1 MTYNVENQGTVA
13 SDAFYVDLYLS
24 TNKTISPAAERL
36 LKNVSFSTGLA
47 PGQSVQTTTK
57 VLVPINGLSGKY
69 YYGAM
74 VGSSKMAS
82 SKQVSL
88 VRYSLSGGGDTV
100 TDHKTGLI
108 WQRGDD
114 GQYRNWDAAGQYCA
128 DLSLGGKRDW
138 RLPSMDELLTIVDY
152 SRFLPAINPVF
163 DCNDDYYWSSTLSAE
178 YPQEGR
184 WPVRFT
190 DGYAQVASMAIT
202 AYVRCVRGGP

>member
-1 MTYNVENQGTVA
+1 
-13 SDAFYVDLYLS
+13 
-24 TNKTISPAAERL
+24 
-36 LKNVSFSTGLA
+36 
-47 PGQSVQTTTK
+47 
-57 VLVPINGLSGKY
+57 
-69 YYGAM
+69 
-74 VGSSKMAS
+74 MAS

-108 WQRGDD
+108 WQRTDD
-114 GQYRNWDAAGQYCA
+114 GQFRNWDAAGQYCA

-163 DCNDDYYWSSTLSAE
+163 DCNDGYYWSSTLSAE
-178 YPQEGR
+178 YPLEGR

-190 DGYAQVASMAIT
+190 DGYAAAVSKAIT
-202 AYVRCVRGGP
+202 VYVRCVRGGP